1 MYAIIKSGS
10 RQYQVKPEM
19 EIQVNRLDLEE
30 GASFETD
37 QVLLF
42 NNEDKDIRVGAPF
55 VQGAKVKGVVVRHLR
70 GPKVRIFKMRRREHY
85 RKSRGHRQELTQIR
99 IQAIEVA

>member
-10 RQYQVKPEM
+10 RQYQVKPES

-30 GASFETD
+30 GAAFETD
-37 QVLLF
+37 QVLLY

-55 VQGAKVKGVVVRHLR
+55 VKGAKVKGVVVRHLR
-70 GPKVRIFKMRRREHY
+70 GPKLLIFKMRRRENY
-85 RKSRGHRQELTQIR
+85 RKTRGHRQDLTRIR
-99 IQAIEVA
+99 IEKIEVA